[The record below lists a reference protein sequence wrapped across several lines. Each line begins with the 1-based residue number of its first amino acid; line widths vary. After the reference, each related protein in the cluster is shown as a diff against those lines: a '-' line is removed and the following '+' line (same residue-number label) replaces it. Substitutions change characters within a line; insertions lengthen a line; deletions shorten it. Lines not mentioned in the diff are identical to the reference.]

1 MKHFLRFLFVIFL
14 LSPSLSF
21 GFDQSDLDKLKATNE
36 CVGCDLSYANL
47 MGVNLSGAV
56 LTRVNFEGVNLIVA
70 KS

>member
-1 MKHFLRFLFVIFL
+1 M
-14 LSPSLSF
+14 SF

-36 CVGCDLSYANL
+36 CVGCDLSHANL